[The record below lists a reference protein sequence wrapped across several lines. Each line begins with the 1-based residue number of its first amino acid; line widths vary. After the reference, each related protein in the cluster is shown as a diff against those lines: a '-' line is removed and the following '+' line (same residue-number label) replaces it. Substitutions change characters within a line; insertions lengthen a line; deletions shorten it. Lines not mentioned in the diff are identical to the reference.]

1 MIQKKKRRTNKQ
13 IFISTENINLTFAN
27 KLDKLKLLFVG
38 GSWSLLN
45 AHSQFVLEA
54 YKKTRAKPNTVIQ
67 ALL

>member
-1 MIQKKKRRTNKQ
+1 MQ
-13 IFISTENINLTFAN
+13 IFISTQNINLTFAN

-45 AHSQFVLEA
+45 AHSKFVLEA

>member
-45 AHSQFVLEA
+45 AHGEFVLEA
-54 YKKTRAKPNTVIQ
+54 YKKTRAKGNTVIQ